1 MSVLPPPPLSFSLSL
16 SLGQRSVI
24 SFRRRDPD
32 EDGDDI
38 KFPESLSDLEN
49 TTYDNIPAEIILP
62 SVLFRERRGPGRKC
76 YWHDLVQCQL

>member
-1 MSVLPPPPLSFSLSL
+1 M
-16 SLGQRSVI
+16 I